1 MLENRLRKLHNE
13 EVRLQKQIH
22 IATKHSEFA
31 DQVRQRRQDDNDL
44 MNWHKQNL
52 LDQENRQRQL
62 NQERRDATRAAIAS
76 QKNQVLGNNQASR
89 QYLKSVTQQLQSEKD
104 QQRFDHQNERQAAR
118 DLSLSMKIQAG
129 NNQKMNRQ
137 NYHEQILQANTNTA
151 EEHIRLRE
159 ANEARIKQ
167 LEEIENRMVQDLQN
181 TLQQKN
187 AAVNELHSKSK
198 GLKKVM
204 QPRMAYKYAPRENST
219 SQLLHM
225 QATSQ
230 YAFSGRKSS
239 NLNQDSASNLY
250 NRRARSTNNTGN
262 PAAAPSSG

>member
-22 IATKHSEFA
+22 IANKHTEFA

-76 QKNQVLGNNQASR
+76 HKNQVLGNNQASR
-89 QYLKSVTQQLQSEKD
+89 QYLKSVTQQLQSEKA

-129 NNQKMNRQ
+129 NNHKMNRQ
-137 NYHEQILQANTNTA
+137 NYHEQILQANTGTA
-151 EEHIRLRE
+151 DEHIRLRE

-167 LEEIENRMVQDLQN
+167 LEEIE
-181 TLQQKN
+181 
-187 AAVNELHSKSK
+187 
-198 GLKKVM
+198 
-204 QPRMAYKYAPRENST
+204 
-219 SQLLHM
+219 
-225 QATSQ
+225 
-230 YAFSGRKSS
+230 
-239 NLNQDSASNLY
+239 
-250 NRRARSTNNTGN
+250 
-262 PAAAPSSG
+262 